1 MKNYFKFT
9 KLNIVEESINF
20 YKSLSNGDLIVM
32 LDNRFNEMDYFLNY
46 YAEFLKELF
55 QGSDYD
61 EHYYLMKSLSETLN
75 DIKIIL
81 NIYKLE
87 DNHE

>member
-9 KLNIVEESINF
+9 KLNIDEESIKF
-20 YKSLSNGDLIVM
+20 YKSLSNKDLITI
-32 LDNRFNEMDYFLNY
+32 LNNQFNDIDYFLNY
-46 YAEFLKELF
+46 YADFFKECF

-61 EHYYLMKSLSETLN
+61 EHYYLIKSLSESLN

-81 NIYKLE
+81 NIYKSE
-87 DNHE
+87 K